1 MNEAVR
7 VVKTLQGDGL
17 REREDVAAQR
27 TEYSLAQEAKSWDHL
42 IVQMADWNER
52 EQCWNEFKKRY
63 ESGGKKEHGK
73 KIFGRSM

>member
-52 EQCWNEFKKRY
+52 ERCWNEFKKQC